1 MFRVRDARQEF
12 NCQFELVNPREVSA
26 GFVKS
31 IRATLHYPDAD
42 DNRFVLK
49 VDLLG
54 HEKTP
59 NGRMDKRSRPT
70 GYLVTRRDED
80 LELLIEAIDHCV
92 SGFDV
97 TADSFKKVRKVAQSD
112 LKAYRVATVHTPSE
126 EQVKS

>member
-12 NCQFELVNPREVSA
+12 NCTFELVNPREVSA

-31 IRATLHYPDAD
+31 IRATLHFPDAD

-54 HEKTP
+54 HEKTS

-80 LELLIEAIDHCV
+80 LEMLIDAINHCV
-92 SGFDV
+92 SGFDA
-97 TADSFKKVRKVAQSD
+97 TADSFRKMREIAQSD
-112 LKAYRVATVHTPSE
+112 LDAYRVATVHTPSE

>member
-12 NCQFELVNPREVSA
+12 NCTFELVNPREVSA

-31 IRATLHYPDAD
+31 IRATLHFPDAD

-80 LELLIEAIDHCV
+80 LEMLIDAINHCV
-92 SGFDV
+92 SGFDA
-97 TADSFKKVRKVAQSD
+97 TADSFRKMREIAQSD
-112 LKAYRVATVHTPSE
+112 LDAYRVATVHTPSE